1 MISIICWYE
10 EPPINAIGWSTY
22 CMSLTMTE
30 WGIPVTGMHSGQ
42 HITTKHI
49 LHIYNWLCVV
59 HPSYW
64 DVLSDINY
72 FLIWWASHQCHWM
85 KHMLHVF
92 NHDWMV
98 NPSNWDAL
106 GTMNY
111 VLMMHILNITNCVF
125 PVHTSNWD
133 ALGAINYILRSM
145 YVLRAMSPDKIH
157 IAYLQPIFLLCIPV
171 TGMH

>member
-1 MISIICWYE
+1 MYWGQSHWTKYILHIFNLLCAVHPSYWDVLSDINYLLIWRA
-10 EPPINAIGWSTY
+10 PINAIGWSTY

-30 WGIPVTGMHSGQ
+30 WGIPVTGMHSGL
-42 HITTKHI
+42 HTTTKYI

-106 GTMNY
+106 GT
-111 VLMMHILNITNCVF
+111 
-125 PVHTSNWD
+125 
-133 ALGAINYILRSM
+133 INYALRSM
-145 YVLRAMSPDKIH
+145 SLDEPH
-157 IAYLQPIFLLCIPV
+157 NWHL
-171 TGMH
+171 